1 MNYETYQIM
10 LYVLSFLAVI
20 VFVALYFVKAG
31 YGMFRT
37 RSWGWSVPNKAGWV
51 LMEAPSFVVMGLWA
65 WKAGVEAYTP
75 QAVFVGLFMLHYFQR
90 SFVFPL
96 LMKGKSRMPLTIMAM
111 GILFNVINA
120 TLLAASFFSC
130 ALSGKYEPATFWTN
144 PLPWVGAAIFFIG
157 MAINLHADHVI
168 RNLRKPGDTRH
179 YLPEKGFYRYV
190 TSANYFGELVE
201 WTGFALLTASPA
213 AWVFVWW
220 TAANLVPRA
229 DAIYK
234 RYCEEFGKQT
244 VGSRKRIIPY
254 IY

>member
-10 LYVLSFLAVI
+10 LYVLAFLAVI
-20 VFVALYFVKAG
+20 VFIALYFVKAG

-37 RSWGWSVPNKAGWV
+37 RSWGWSVPNKVGWV
-51 LMEAPSFVVMGLWA
+51 LMEAPSFVVMGIWA

-75 QAVFVGLFMLHYFQR
+75 QAIFVGLFMLHYFQR

-96 LMKGKSRMPLTIMAM
+96 LMKGKSRMPLAIMAM

-130 ALSGKYEPATFWTN
+130 ALPGKYEPATFWTN
-144 PLPWVGAAIFFIG
+144 PLPLVGVVIFFIG

-179 YLPEKGFYRYV
+179 YLPE
-190 TSANYFGELVE
+190 
-201 WTGFALLTASPA
+201 TGFALLTASPA
-213 AWVFVWW
+213 AWVFAWW

>member
-20 VFVALYFVKAG
+20 VFIALYFVKAG

-65 WKAGVEAYTP
+65 WKAGVEVYTP
-75 QAVFVGLFMLHYFQR
+75 QVVFVGLFMLHYFQR

-96 LMKGKSRMPLTIMAM
+96 LMKGKSRMPLAIMAM

-130 ALSGKYEPATFWTN
+130 ALPGKYEPATFWTN
-144 PLPWVGAAIFFIG
+144 PLPWVGVVIFFIG

-213 AWVFVWW
+213 AWVFAWW

>member
-20 VFVALYFVKAG
+20 VFIALYFVKAG

-37 RSWGWSVPNKAGWV
+37 RSWGWSVPNKVGWV
-51 LMEAPSFVVMGLWA
+51 LMEAPSFVAMGLWA
-65 WKAGVEAYTP
+65 WMAGVEVYTP

-96 LMKGKSRMPLTIMAM
+96 LMKGKSRMPLAIMAM

-120 TLLAASFFSC
+120 TLLAASFFRC
-130 ALSGKYEPATFWTN
+130 ALPGKYEPATFWTN

-220 TAANLVPRA
+220 TVANLVPRA

-234 RYCEEFGKQT
+234 RYCEEFGKQA
-244 VGSRKRIIPY
+244 VGNRKRIIPY

>member
-20 VFVALYFVKAG
+20 VFIALYFVKAG

-37 RSWGWSVPNKAGWV
+37 RLWGWSVPNKAGWV

-75 QAVFVGLFMLHYFQR
+75 QVIFVGLFMLHYFQR

-96 LMKGKSRMPLTIMAM
+96 LMKGKSRMPLAIMAM

-130 ALSGKYEPATFWTN
+130 ALPGKYEPATFWTN
-144 PLPWVGAAIFFIG
+144 PLPWVGGVIFHRYGHQSACGPCNTEFTEAGRYASLPAGERFLSLCDFSQLLGGTGGMDWICLADGFTCGLGVCVVDSSQLGAACRCH
-157 MAINLHADHVI
+157 LQ
-168 RNLRKPGDTRH
+168 T
-179 YLPEKGFYRYV
+179 
-190 TSANYFGELVE
+190 
-201 WTGFALLTASPA
+201 LL
-213 AWVFVWW
+213 
-220 TAANLVPRA
+220 
-229 DAIYK
+229 
-234 RYCEEFGKQT
+234 
-244 VGSRKRIIPY
+244 
-254 IY
+254 